1 MSNRVLG
8 GALAAMLLAGLP
20 LALPGAARAEPV
32 TLKLAHQWPQ
42 DEKDYVVAAA
52 MKFAKEV
59 EERSKGDIK
68 IAFYPAQ
75 SLAKATN
82 THVALKSG
90 TVDLAVYPYIYAAGA
105 IPEMNLILMPGI
117 WKTHDDVFAFRT
129 SPAWQK
135 IEAKAQEYG
144 FKTLS
149 WIQISGG
156 VASSSTPVHGP
167 DDVKGKKVRA
177 AGKYMEAALHDAGA
191 TPVSMPSSDNYNAMQ
206 LGLLDAMWTSSSSFG
221 AFRLYEVSKAYTSP
235 EDYSIYFTI
244 EPIAISMKA
253 WEKLTPEQQK
263 ILTEVGRSLEQESLA
278 GAKAEDAR
286 IAKEFADH
294 GSKVTR
300 MTLDEWNS
308 WQPYFARSH
317 ERFKADFPQA
327 APILDLMLAGK
338 S

>member
-1 MSNRVLG
+1 MSKRLLSG
-8 GALAAMLLAGLP
+8 TLAAVLLAGLP
-20 LALPGAARAEPV
+20 LVAAPAARAEPI

-52 MKFAKEV
+52 VKFASEV
-59 EERSKGDIK
+59 EKRTNGDIK
-68 IAFYPAQ
+68 ITFYPAQ
-75 SLAKATN
+75 SLAKASN
-82 THVALKSG
+82 THVALKTG

-117 WKTHDDVFAFRT
+117 WKTHDDVFAFRK
-129 SPAWQK
+129 SEAWKK
-135 IEAKAQEYG
+135 IEAKAEAYG

-156 VASSSTPVHGP
+156 VASSGAPVHGP

-235 EDYSIYFTI
+235 EEYSVYFTI
-244 EPIAISMKA
+244 EPIAISMKT
-253 WEKLTPEQQK
+253 WEKLTPAQQK
-263 ILTEVGRSLEQESLA
+263 ILMEVGASLEPGSLA
-278 GAKAEDAR
+278 GAKEEDAR

-294 GSKVTR
+294 GVKVTK
-300 MTLDEWNS
+300 MSLKEWDS
-308 WQPYFARSH
+308 WQPFFKRSH
-317 ERFKADFPQA
+317 EKFKADFPQA
-327 APILDLMLAGK
+327 APILDMMLAGK

>member
-1 MSNRVLG
+1 MSKT
-8 GALAAMLLAGLP
+8 LLASAVVT
-20 LALPGAARAEPV
+20 ALIMAVPVAVPIPAQAEPI
-32 TLKLAHQWPQ
+32 TLKFAHQWPQ

-52 MKFAKEV
+52 IKFAREV
-59 EERSKGDIK
+59 EARSKGEIK
-68 IAFYPAQ
+68 ITSYPAQ
-75 SLAKATN
+75 SLAKASN
-82 THVALKSG
+82 THIALKTG
-90 TVDLAVYPYIYAAGA
+90 TVDLSVYPYIYAAGA

-117 WKTHDDVFAFRT
+117 WKTHDEVFAFRK
-129 SPAWQK
+129 SPAWQH
-135 IEAKAQEYG
+135 IEAKAQAYG

-156 VASSSTPVHGP
+156 VASSGAPVHGP
-167 DDVKGKKVRA
+167 KDVNGKKVRA

-235 EDYSIYFTI
+235 EDYSVYFTI
-244 EPIAISMKA
+244 EPIAISMKT

-263 ILTEVGRSLEQESLA
+263 ILSEVGASLEMESLA

-286 IAKEFADH
+286 IAREFAEH
-294 GSKVTR
+294 GVKVTK

-308 WQPYFARSH
+308 WQPLFRRSH
-317 ERFKADFPQA
+317 EQFKVDVPQA
-327 APILDLMLAGK
+327 ASILSQMLAK
-338 S
+338 NP